1 MPLNEENDYGEISIS
16 ENVLKDLVYKSVEGH
31 LKEKKIFDSK
41 IQKELQKSI
50 KVVINDDASV
60 SLSLKVPAKYGEN
73 IVSFTKEI
81 QKIIK
86 EELEKIAEV
95 YVSNVDVTI
104 DTLLKPEEIE
114 EYEEVQE
121 GENEEKEKAEEKDD
135 DDEEEE
141 EEEKKD

>member
-50 KVVINDDASV
+50 KV
-60 SLSLKVPAKYGEN
+60 
-73 IVSFTKEI
+73 
-81 QKIIK
+81 
-86 EELEKIAEV
+86 ELEKIAEV
-95 YVSNVDVTI
+95 YVSNIDITI

-114 EYEEVQE
+114 EYEEEYEEVQE
-121 GENEEKEKAEEKDD
+121 DENEEKEKAEEKDEED
-135 DDEEEE
+135 EEE